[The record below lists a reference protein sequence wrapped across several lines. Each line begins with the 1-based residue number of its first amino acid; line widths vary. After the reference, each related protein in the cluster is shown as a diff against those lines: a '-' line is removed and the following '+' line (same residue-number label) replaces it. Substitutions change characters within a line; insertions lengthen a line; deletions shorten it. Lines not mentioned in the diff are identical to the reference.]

1 LVAKVSSMA
10 SNHQRT
16 ERTDAKTEWIASVEM
31 PFRVKPARSYT
42 QAMALRWTSRAT
54 ADIARFAPWRRAKVA
69 AVLASALALGAC
81 SSSAIAKSVHAVVS
95 SVTDIT
101 TTTATV
107 RYRLYLGKSVAL
119 PNETGQAVYQ
129 GGQWKVSDAS
139 FCVLLG
145 LEQVASPACPRS

>member
-1 LVAKVSSMA
+1 
-10 SNHQRT
+10 
-16 ERTDAKTEWIASVEM
+16 
-31 PFRVKPARSYT
+31 
-42 QAMALRWTSRAT
+42 
-54 ADIARFAPWRRAKVA
+54 
-69 AVLASALALGAC
+69 
-81 SSSAIAKSVHAVVS
+81 VHAVVS